1 MKRVIS
7 TIGICL
13 LFLSSYGQELTLREC
28 IDMGLKNN
36 LSIQR
41 GNISIDIATNS
52 LSENRSKL
60 LPVLNA
66 DIQFADFLM
75 KPTNVT
81 TGALLGNDFPDNPTW
96 QQIRSMQYSVGA
108 GIQLT
113 MPLFNKTI
121 YSGIE
126 VAKTMVE
133 ISRLSTQQAEQQLT
147 VAIANT
153 YYTAQAFNEQ
163 AKLLDANIKRMSE
176 LSDITRA
183 MFEGGVALEID
194 LNRVKINISNIE
206 VLRKQYATAYETQLN
221 LLRFLLDISPDQK
234 ISVCSMKSLSFS
246 PDNVSEVSDN
256 LPELN
261 IIRQRKDLV
270 ARQISMT
277 KAGYLPTIALF
288 GQLGVNGYQDSFKG
302 FFNDNSHHWFGN
314 TYLGIKVN
322 IPIFDANSKRKK
334 IKGHSLELTQM
345 DIALDEQ
352 RKSLERDFSDTYRKL
367 DLNISSFNTQKSN
380 YNLALSVYN
389 VTEERYK
396 EGVASMT
403 DLLQDEMRMR
413 ESQIACIHALCECH
427 IANIQLLK
435 LTDNLHQLK

>member
-163 AKLLDANIKRMSE
+163 AKLLDANI
-176 LSDITRA
+176 D
-183 MFEGGVALEID
+183 
-194 LNRVKINISNIE
+194 
-206 VLRKQYATAYETQLN
+206 
-221 LLRFLLDISPDQK
+221 
-234 ISVCSMKSLSFS
+234 
-246 PDNVSEVSDN
+246 
-256 LPELN
+256 
-261 IIRQRKDLV
+261 
-270 ARQISMT
+270 
-277 KAGYLPTIALF
+277 
-288 GQLGVNGYQDSFKG
+288 
-302 FFNDNSHHWFGN
+302 
-314 TYLGIKVN
+314 
-322 IPIFDANSKRKK
+322 
-334 IKGHSLELTQM
+334 
-345 DIALDEQ
+345 
-352 RKSLERDFSDTYRKL
+352 RKS
-367 DLNISSFNTQKSN
+367 
-380 YNLALSVYN
+380 V
-389 VTEERYK
+389 V
-396 EGVASMT
+396 
-403 DLLQDEMRMR
+403 
-413 ESQIACIHALCECH
+413 
-427 IANIQLLK
+427 
-435 LTDNLHQLK
+435 